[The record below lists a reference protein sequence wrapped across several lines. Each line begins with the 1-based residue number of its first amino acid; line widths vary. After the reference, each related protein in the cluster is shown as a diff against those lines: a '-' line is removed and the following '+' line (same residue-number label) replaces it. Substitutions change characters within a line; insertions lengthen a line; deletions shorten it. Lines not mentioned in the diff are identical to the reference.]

1 MQKPTHI
8 QPTKL
13 GIERVA
19 VVEELE
25 VASVDVMT
33 RSSSHASALELAFGI
48 TPFRFSRG
56 QATLHAFARLPAIAA
71 RRWLENH
78 GVAFTLTPDGLR
90 PDGPVTWVQG
100 GFA

>member
-1 MQKPTHI
+1 MQKSTRI
-8 QPTKL
+8 QPASL

-25 VASVDVMT
+25 VALVDVMT
-33 RSSSHASALELAFGI
+33 RSFSHASALELAFGV

-56 QATLHAFARLPAIAA
+56 SATLHAFSRLPAVLA
-71 RRWLENH
+71 RRWLEHH
-78 GVAFTLTPDGLR
+78 GVAFALTPDGLR